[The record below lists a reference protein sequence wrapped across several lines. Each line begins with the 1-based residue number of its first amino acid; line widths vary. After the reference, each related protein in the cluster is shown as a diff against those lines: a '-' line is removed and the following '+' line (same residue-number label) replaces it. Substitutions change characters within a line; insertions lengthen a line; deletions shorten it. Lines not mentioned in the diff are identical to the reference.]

1 MPHPYVTKVT
11 FKDGQIVLT
20 VELDEYLA
28 GESVEISGYATQ
40 NGGGFAT
47 FYDIQIANENPD
59 GTVVMY
65 VTAAPSEQFQSGE
78 DITVA
83 ARASRVWVTVLT
95 ESPDGEVPPPYN
107 PKLPSDGTTAQEGTT
122 WNSVTAVG
130 WAVPAPLPSSSA
142 IQTSAGSD
150 SSFRHK

>member
-11 FKDGQIVLT
+11 FNDGQLVLT

-28 GESVEISGYATQ
+28 AESVEISGYATQ
-40 NGGGFAT
+40 NSGGFAT
-47 FYDIQIANENPD
+47 FNDIQIATKIPD

-65 VTAAPSEQFQSGE
+65 VTATPSEQFKSGE
-78 DITVA
+78 DITVS

-95 ESPDGEVPPPYN
+95 ESPDGDIPNYHPMS
-107 PKLPSDGTTAQEGTT
+107 PSGGTTAQEGTA

-130 WAVPAPLPSSSA
+130 WAAPAPLSSSSA
-142 IQTSAGSD
+142 GKTSAGSD
-150 SSFRHK
+150 SNFQNK

>member
-11 FKDGQIVLT
+11 FNNGQLVLT
-20 VELDEYLA
+20 VELDEYLV

-40 NGGGFAT
+40 NSGGFAT
-47 FYDIQIANENPD
+47 FNDIQIAKKIPD

-65 VTAAPSEQFQSGE
+65 VMATPSEQFKSGE
-78 DITVA
+78 DLTVS

-95 ESPDGEVPPPYN
+95 ESPDGGMSNYHPMP
-107 PKLPSDGTTAQEGTT
+107 PSDGTATQDGTT

-130 WAVPAPLPSSSA
+130 WASPAPLSSSSA
-142 IQTSAGSD
+142 SKTLAGSD
-150 SSFRHK
+150 SSF